1 MRIAEGVYS
10 IGQKKGGHVHAYLF
24 EHDDKLTLVDTLW
37 DADAQP
43 VLDCI
48 RHIGRLPCDLEHIAL
63 THAHY
68 SHLGGLARLKRL
80 TGALV
85 CAHEW
90 EADIIAGERLAQP
103 VSLRPRGAAF
113 HLSDADR
120 SRARTPEAR
129 AVPGRP
135 SAFGE
140 GDQVG
145 PLRVVHIPGHT
156 PGHLA
161 FHWEQRDVLAVGDAV
176 ATWPRIDAGWPGFN
190 LNEGQYRASL
200 KRLAQIEAEVIA
212 VGHGD
217 PLTERAVDTV
227 HALAE
232 RSSPSPP
239 GPRAQTR
246 SSSPAAPARDSGSG
260 AAARSPCWSR

>member
-1 MRIAEGVYS
+1 MRVAEGVYS
-10 IGQKKGGHVHAYLF
+10 IGQRKGGRVHAYLF
-24 EHDDKLTLVDTLW
+24 EQDRELTLVDTLF
-37 DADAQP
+37 DADAER

-48 RHIGRLPCDLEHIAL
+48 RRIGRSPGDLKQIAL
-63 THAHY
+63 THAHR

-80 TGALV
+80 SGALV

-103 VSLRPRGAAF
+103 VSLRPQGP
-113 HLSDADR
+113 LSTYPMRIGLAL
-120 SRARTPEAR
+120 
-129 AVPGRP
+129 GRP
-135 SAFGE
+135 KHAPCPVDRGLGE

-145 PLRVVHIPGHT
+145 PLRVIHIPGHT

-161 FHWEQRDVLAVGDAV
+161 FHREHGGVLVVGDAV

-190 LNEGQYRASL
+190 LNEREYRASL
-200 KRLAQIEAEVIA
+200 RRLAEIEAEVIA

-217 PLTERAVDTV
+217 PLTERASDRV

-232 RSSPSPP
+232 RSSP
-239 GPRAQTR
+239 
-246 SSSPAAPARDSGSG
+246 
-260 AAARSPCWSR
+260 

>member
-10 IGQKKGGHVHAYLF
+10 IGQRKGGHVHAYLF

-48 RHIGRLPCDLEHIAL
+48 RRIGRLPCDLEHIAL
-63 THAHY
+63 THAHF

-103 VSLRPRGAAF
+103 VSMRPRGAVSTYPMRIGLA
-113 HLSDADR
+113 L
-120 SRARTPEAR
+120 
-129 AVPGRP
+129 GRP
-135 SAFGE
+135 KHAPCPVDQCLRE

-176 ATWPRIDAGWPGFN
+176 ATWPRLDAGWPGFN
-190 LNEGQYRASL
+190 LNEGRYRASL
-200 KRLAQIEAEVIA
+200 RRLAQIEAEVIA
-212 VGHGD
+212 VGHGH
-217 PLTERAVDTV
+217 PLTERAADTV

-232 RSSPSPP
+232 RSSP
-239 GPRAQTR
+239 
-246 SSSPAAPARDSGSG
+246 
-260 AAARSPCWSR
+260 

>member
-1 MRIAEGVYS
+1 MRVAEGVYS
-10 IGQKKGGHVHAYLF
+10 IGQTKGGRVHAYLF
-24 EHDDKLTLVDTLW
+24 EQDRELTLVDTLF
-37 DADAQP
+37 DADAEL

-48 RHIGRLPCDLEHIAL
+48 RRIGRSPGNLKHIAL
-63 THAHY
+63 THAHR

-85 CAHEW
+85 YAHEW

-103 VSLRPRGAAF
+103 VSLRPQGP
-113 HLSDADR
+113 LSTYPMRIGLAL
-120 SRARTPEAR
+120 
-129 AVPGRP
+129 GRP
-135 SAFGE
+135 RHAPCPVDRPLRE

-161 FHWEQRDVLAVGDAV
+161 FHWEQRGVLAVGDAV

-200 KRLAQIEAEVIA
+200 TRLAQIEAEVIA
-212 VGHGD
+212 VGHGE
-217 PLTERAVDTV
+217 PLRERAADRV

-232 RSSPSPP
+232 
-239 GPRAQTR
+239 
-246 SSSPAAPARDSGSG
+246 G
-260 AAARSPCWSR
+260 AA

>member
-1 MRIAEGVYS
+1 MRVAEGVYS
-10 IGQKKGGHVHAYLF
+10 IGQTKGGRVHAYLF
-24 EHDDKLTLVDTLW
+24 EQDSELTLVDTLF
-37 DADAQP
+37 DADAER

-48 RHIGRLPCDLEHIAL
+48 RRIGRSPGNLKHIAL
-63 THAHY
+63 THAHR

-103 VSLRPRGAAF
+103 VSLRPQGP
-113 HLSDADR
+113 LSTYPMRIGLALGRPRHAPCPVDR
-120 SRARTPEAR
+120 SLR
-129 AVPGRP
+129 
-135 SAFGE
+135 E

-161 FHWEQRDVLAVGDAV
+161 FHWKQRGVLAVGDAV

-212 VGHGD
+212 VGHGE
-217 PLTERAVDTV
+217 PLRERAADRV

-232 RSSPSPP
+232 
-239 GPRAQTR
+239 
-246 SSSPAAPARDSGSG
+246 GS
-260 AAARSPCWSR
+260 A

>member
-1 MRIAEGVYS
+1 MRVAEGVYS
-10 IGQKKGGHVHAYLF
+10 IGQTKGGRVHAYLF
-24 EHDDKLTLVDTLW
+24 EQDRELTLVDTLF
-37 DADAQP
+37 DADAER

-48 RHIGRLPCDLEHIAL
+48 RRIGRSPGNLKHIAL
-63 THAHY
+63 THAHR

-103 VSLRPRGAAF
+103 VSLRPQGP
-113 HLSDADR
+113 LSTYPMRIGLAL
-120 SRARTPEAR
+120 
-129 AVPGRP
+129 GRP
-135 SAFGE
+135 RHAPCPVDRPLRE

-161 FHWEQRDVLAVGDAV
+161 FHWEQRGVLAVGDAV

-190 LNEGQYRASL
+190 LNEGQYRTSL

-212 VGHGD
+212 VGHGE
-217 PLTERAVDTV
+217 PLRERAADRV

-232 RSSPSPP
+232 
-239 GPRAQTR
+239 
-246 SSSPAAPARDSGSG
+246 GS
-260 AAARSPCWSR
+260 A

>member
-10 IGQKKGGHVHAYLF
+10 IGQKKGGRVHAYLF
-24 EHDDKLTLVDTLW
+24 EQDSELTLVDTLFDS
-37 DADAQP
+37 DAER

-48 RHIGRLPCDLEHIAL
+48 RRIGRLPCDLKHIAL
-63 THAHY
+63 THAHR

-80 TGALV
+80 SGALV

-90 EADIIAGERLAQP
+90 EADIIAGKRPAQP
-103 VSLRPRGAAF
+103 FSLRPRDR
-113 HLSDADR
+113 LSKHPMRIGLAL
-120 SRARTPEAR
+120 
-129 AVPGRP
+129 GRP
-135 SAFGE
+135 KHTPCPFDVGLRE
-140 GDQVG
+140 GDHVG
-145 PLRVVHIPGHT
+145 PLRVGHIPGHT

-161 FHWEQRDVLAVGDAV
+161 FHCERRDVLAVGDAV

-200 KRLAQIEAEVIA
+200 RRLAQIEAEVIA

-217 PLTERAVDTV
+217 PLTEAAVEHV

-232 RSSPSPP
+232 RLPP
-239 GPRAQTR
+239 
-246 SSSPAAPARDSGSG
+246 
-260 AAARSPCWSR
+260 

>member
-1 MRIAEGVYS
+1 MRVAEGVYS
-10 IGQKKGGHVHAYLF
+10 IGQRKGGRVHAYLF
-24 EHDDKLTLVDTLW
+24 EQDSDLTLVDTLF
-37 DADAQP
+37 DADGKR

-48 RHIGRLPCDLEHIAL
+48 ELIGRSPDDLKHIAL
-63 THAHY
+63 THAHR

-90 EADIIAGERLAQP
+90 EADIIEGARLAQP
-103 VSLRPRGAAF
+103 VSLRPQGP
-113 HLSDADR
+113 LSTYPMRIGLAL
-120 SRARTPEAR
+120 
-129 AVPGRP
+129 GRP
-135 SAFGE
+135 KHAPCPVDRPLRE

-161 FHWEQRDVLAVGDAV
+161 FHWEQRGVLAVGDAV

-200 KRLAQIEAEVIA
+200 KRLAQIEAEVVA
-212 VGHGD
+212 VGHGE
-217 PLTERAVDTV
+217 PLMERAGERV

-232 RSSPSPP
+232 GSS
-239 GPRAQTR
+239 
-246 SSSPAAPARDSGSG
+246 
-260 AAARSPCWSR
+260 